1 MQEPCSLR
9 HVSGRS
15 FAWLKLGCLC
25 LVLCTLAR
33 ADTQPSACGEHS
45 HDFTCN
51 RGMCVTRGGYI
62 ALRKYT
68 SFGVHLAV
76 QHFGA
81 RPGTHPNIDPW
92 GSGGMAWPGL
102 LGAVGDFL
110 LFSSCCFQKGVSVTM
125 FGRESRPTVCF
136 ERRIA
141 QYKCFGDAYLYLSMS
156 LYCLL
161 SELKA
166 KPTKPVC
173 ACGFASAAT

>member
-1 MQEPCSLR
+1 MAACVWYCVRLHAPTLNQVHAANTHMISHATAACVLREEGTSRCGNTHLSASTLRFSISEP
-9 HVSGRS
+9 G
-15 FAWLKLGCLC
+15 
-25 LVLCTLAR
+25 LAR
-33 ADTQPSACGEHS
+33 IQ
-45 HDFTCN
+45 
-51 RGMCVTRGGYI
+51 
-62 ALRKYT
+62 T
-68 SFGVHLAV
+68 S
-76 QHFGA
+76 
-81 RPGTHPNIDPW
+81 TPW

-141 QYKCFGDAYLYLSMS
+141 QYKCLGDAYFYLSMS